1 MWKQWKCE
9 FHRIGYKWHK
19 LMIFMFGWVKIE
31 ENQIQILLYIISNW
45 IEWKYWVVG
54 RSASPIM
61 QGCRV
66 LLKFATAIAGLRIR
80 SNTATVLA
88 IRSTLSCWCFICI
101 FVDANLSGSNDK
113 KNHKCIIDKLM
124 ELYVIWLDILPFRK
138 TKEKQKKNA

>member
-9 FHRIGYKWHK
+9 IHQIEYKWHK

-31 ENQIQILLYIISNW
+31 ENQIKILLYIISNW

-66 LLKFATAIAGLRIR
+66 LLKFAIAIAGLRIR

-101 FVDANLSGSNDK
+101 FVDANLSGSNEK